1 MKKMIDTDA
10 IYDTARTFYLAG
22 LGVVATANEEVRTTY
37 SKLVKKGETFE
48 KDADNP
54 MARATGTVKEFARG
68 AEDRVQK
75 TVGTAL
81 NRAGVPNRDEIRTLI
96 DRVEDLTKKVD
107 RIAEAQ

>member
-1 MKKMIDTDA
+1 MKKIIDTDA
-10 IYDTARTFYLAG
+10 LYDTARTVYLAG

-48 KDADNP
+48 KDKDGP
-54 MARATGTVKEFARG
+54 MVRATDSVRDFARG

-75 TVGTAL
+75 TVGVAL

-107 RIAEAQ
+107 RIAAAQ